1 MRNFWAILKKELH
14 ALFTSPIA
22 YVVLAV
28 FFAVT
33 GFFFY
38 IITSNIIMYASQ
50 QMLRAQQYGGAAPPI
65 DVTTMVVNSYFG
77 VLSTILLFMVPMIT
91 MGVFAE
97 EKKRGTIEFLF
108 TSPLKNSQL
117 IAGKFGAVALMLA
130 VMLIPTVLNLVLL
143 YIYSDP
149 TPSLAPIL
157 TGYLGAF
164 LLGSTLLAVGLFVSS
179 LTENQIVAAVLT
191 WGIFIVLWVIDALA
205 GMGTTTGGL
214 ILGYVSVLNHYDDFT
229 RGILDTQNLVF
240 YLSLVLLGLYLTSVS
255 LNSVK
260 WRQ

>member
-108 TSPLKNSQL
+108 TSPL
-117 IAGKFGAVALMLA
+117 
-130 VMLIPTVLNLVLL
+130 
-143 YIYSDP
+143 
-149 TPSLAPIL
+149 
-157 TGYLGAF
+157 
-164 LLGSTLLAVGLFVSS
+164 SS
-179 LTENQIVAAVLT
+179 LPKYT
-191 WGIFIVLWVIDALA
+191 
-205 GMGTTTGGL
+205 
-214 ILGYVSVLNHYDDFT
+214 
-229 RGILDTQNLVF
+229 
-240 YLSLVLLGLYLTSVS
+240 
-255 LNSVK
+255 
-260 WRQ
+260 